1 MPAAGPLPLMPPPEL
16 QPLRE
21 LELLSP
27 WFDASSPTQVDQ
39 PPIEGLRRWLLLLA
53 PPRSGSF
60 HLCRLLWQL
69 GYGRPTEYLN
79 PNPLYRASLSRFG
92 RPESRAWLRS
102 LVAER
107 SACSVFSGDP
117 FFALKLQAQ
126 QVRGSLRQV
135 LRRRFPEPRQA
146 LGLQPGPPSVVLLRR
161 RDRVAAIASLHFSR
175 CTGAFDLGLVT
186 THQGLPIASLLD
198 PAAIATSIAEYDGH
212 LAWLEQACRQLPP
225 LLCLEFEDLLA
236 DQPACLQRLVATL
249 EPAVVPDVEDPRL
262 AVRIR
267 RDDSPFTAERRLW
280 LERISAVV
288 RQLDPL
294 ASAAGR

>member
-1 MPAAGPLPLMPPPEL
+1 MPAAGPLPLMSPPEL

-27 WFDASSPTQVDQ
+27 WFDASSPTQADQ

-79 PNPLYRASLSRFG
+79 PNPLYRTSLSRFG
-92 RPESRAWLRS
+92 RPGSRSWLRS

-107 SACSVFSGDP
+107 SACSVFSGDA

-126 QVRGSLRQV
+126 QARGSLRQV

-146 LGLQPGPPSVVLLRR
+146 LGLQPVPPAVVLLRR

-175 CTGAFDLGLVT
+175 CTGAFDLGLIT
-186 THQGLPIASLLD
+186 THQGLPIAQLLD
-198 PAAIATSIAEYDGH
+198 PPAVASTIAEYDAH
-212 LAWLEQACRQLPP
+212 LAWLEQACLQCPP
-225 LLCLEFEDLLA
+225 LLQLDFEDLLS
-236 DQPACLQRLVATL
+236 DQPACLQRLVAAL
-249 EPAVVPDVEDPRL
+249 EPAVVPAADDPRL

-267 RDDSPFTAERRLW
+267 RDPSPFVPERRRW

-294 ASAAGR
+294 AAADDR

>member
-1 MPAAGPLPLMPPPEL
+1 MPAAGPLPLMSPPEL

-27 WFDASSPTQVDQ
+27 WFDASSPTQADQ
-39 PPIEGLRRWLLLLA
+39 PPIEGLRRCLLLLA

-92 RPESRAWLRS
+92 RPGSRSWLRS

-117 FFALKLQAQ
+117 FFSLKLQAQ
-126 QVRGSLRQV
+126 QARGSLRQV
-135 LRRRFPEPRQA
+135 LRRRLPEPRQA

-175 CTGAFDLGLVT
+175 CTGAFDLGLIT
-186 THQGLPIASLLD
+186 THQGLPIAQLLD
-198 PAAIATSIAEYDGH
+198 PDAVASTIAEHDAH
-212 LAWLEQACRQLPP
+212 LAWLDQACLQCPP
-225 LLCLEFEDLLA
+225 LLQLDFEDLLA
-236 DQPACLQRLVATL
+236 DQPACLQRLVAAL
-249 EPAVVPDVEDPRL
+249 EPSAAPAADDLRL

-267 RDDSPFTAERRLW
+267 RDPSPFVPERRRW

-294 ASAAGR
+294 AAAAGR